1 MPTSQRSLL
10 GHPGAAFFG
19 TQFPQQLKIDFFTSS
34 RPPSYP
40 NVPAL
45 CRPRDALASEARVG
59 VVGCFHFLAQHT
71 FVRRML
77 TGPPDGGTLSGMPE
91 SLKAPAWFRKESC
104 LLDGFFNE
112 DRTAVVGRCNAHM
125 SVPLLASGVIDKP
138 FPQATVEIE
147 KVGEATRKRLADEGF
162 LPAEDSTV
170 EPWLRFVLEPAPGEE
185 VKSPDF
191 QSRLADYVNLS
202 MPSTISFSFDTAL
215 KVSLL
220 CQAAPQAGTLGSLV
234 CWCLWY
240 LPSDQSRSSS
250 SESHKVKVVHI
261 GTKE

>member
-1 MPTSQRSLL
+1 
-10 GHPGAAFFG
+10 
-19 TQFPQQLKIDFFTSS
+19 
-34 RPPSYP
+34 
-40 NVPAL
+40 
-45 CRPRDALASEARVG
+45 
-59 VVGCFHFLAQHT
+59 
-71 FVRRML
+71 ML

-91 SLKAPAWFRKESC
+91 SLKAPAWFLKEFC

-191 QSRLADYVNLS
+191 QAGLADLRKRLDALDDQFFFRYCTKSFVAMPGGTPGWNLGE
-202 MPSTISFSFDTAL
+202 FGL
-215 KVSLL
+215 LVSVVS
-220 CQAAPQAGTLGSLV
+220 TLGPAAIVQLRKS
-234 CWCLWY
+234 
-240 LPSDQSRSSS
+240 
-250 SESHKVKVVHI
+250 
-261 GTKE
+261 

>member
-1 MPTSQRSLL
+1 MMKPEAELYLQPSTIGEL
-10 GHPGAAFFG
+10 PV
-19 TQFPQQLKIDFFTSS
+19 

-91 SLKAPAWFRKESC
+91 SLKAPAWFLKESC

-112 DRTAVVGRCNAHM
+112 NRTAVAGRCNAHM
-125 SVPLLASGVIDKP
+125 SVPLLASGFIDKP

-170 EPWLRFVLEPAPGEE
+170 EPWLRFVLQPAPGEE

-191 QSRLADYVNLS
+191 QSGLADLGKR
-202 MPSTISFSFDTAL
+202 PDAL
-215 KVSLL
+215 DDQ

-240 LPSDQSRSSS
+240 LPSDRSRSSS